1 MIMAGKLKPPRIPER
16 QRNESICWFC
26 KNAVPTRNENGNFV
40 TGCEW
45 SIRKQ
50 PVPGWQSIDKVRKRL
65 GLDEYYTAHKV
76 QACPKFERG

>member
-1 MIMAGKLKPPRIPER
+1 MTMAWKLKPPRIPER
-16 QRNESICWFC
+16 Q
-26 KNAVPTRNENGNFV
+26 RNENGNFV